1 MKLRCNL
8 LSLDKPN
15 LLSLNNISCL
25 KCIVNFNLSYLNHIS
40 MMIAG
45 RSEELKSARIDKL
58 IGLKCRSI
66 DIRRNHIPL
75 ISGFM
80 NSISKLNISDC
91 STGIRLCQ
99 YTK

>member
-25 KCIVNFNLSYLNHIS
+25 KCIIKSKLSYLNHIS

-58 IGLKCRSI
+58 IGLKYKSI
-66 DIRRNHIPL
+66 DIRRTYIPL

-80 NSISKLNISDC
+80 NSISKLNVSEC
-91 STGIRLCQ
+91 STSIRLYQ
-99 YTK
+99 YTS